1 MVHSR
6 VEGKRLLQQF
16 KREKYHFDFFDLGLE
31 EYIGRI
37 DVVCEL
43 VEEMINDE

>member
-6 VEGKRLLQQF
+6 VEGKWLLKQF
-16 KREKYHFDFFDLGLE
+16 KREKEKILLLNLGLE

-43 VEEMINDE
+43 VEEMIRDE